1 MSRADLNRKAS
12 LKTMIRLGG
21 EGLEGLERP
30 GSEPET
36 APEEFE
42 GRDGYDPSFL
52 EGWEIAL
59 PLATGDA
66 EKDMR
71 MLKRGGSG
79 VELKYTHFSVI
90 MSVSRRLPMLTAVNI
105 DGSDARRASRLPT
118 WSFDGRLDKSDQWG
132 DEIYAKNN
140 LDRGHM
146 VRREDPIWGSPDLAT
161 LANADTFHFT
171 NSCPQMAGVNQVTW
185 HGLEDY
191 VLRNARADGMK
202 VSVFTGPFFSDKD
215 LEYRGALI
223 PNAFWKVVAIVTE
236 DGRPSATAYKVS
248 QVRELEELEYVYAGY
263 KTYQISVQQVI
274 DATKIN
280 FSPLV
285 EYDGFS
291 QQERQQGEPM
301 QERLDSLENIRI

>member
-1 MSRADLNRKAS
+1 
-12 LKTMIRLGG
+12 
-21 EGLEGLERP
+21 
-30 GSEPET
+30 
-36 APEEFE
+36 
-42 GRDGYDPSFL
+42 
-52 EGWEIAL
+52 
-59 PLATGDA
+59 
-66 EKDMR
+66 
-71 MLKRGGSG
+71 
-79 VELKYTHFSVI
+79 
-90 MSVSRRLPMLTAVNI
+90 
-105 DGSDARRASRLPT
+105 
-118 WSFDGRLDKSDQWG
+118 
-132 DEIYAKNN
+132 
-140 LDRGHM
+140 
-146 VRREDPIWGSPDLAT
+146 
-161 LANADTFHFT
+161 
-171 NSCPQMAGVNQVTW
+171 
-185 HGLEDY
+185 
-191 VLRNARADGMK
+191 
-202 VSVFTGPFFSDKD
+202 FFSDKD